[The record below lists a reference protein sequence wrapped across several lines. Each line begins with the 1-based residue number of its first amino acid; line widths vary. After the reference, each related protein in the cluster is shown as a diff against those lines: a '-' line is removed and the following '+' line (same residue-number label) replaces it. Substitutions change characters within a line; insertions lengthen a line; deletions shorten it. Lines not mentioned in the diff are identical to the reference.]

1 MQKFTSLFIANIIA
15 ISLFGQ
21 TPGKINIKG
30 VLTDT
35 LGVPIPYATVML
47 LSPKDSTLQNFT
59 STSDNGDFKFN
70 SVKNTAYLFKISHMT
85 YIPFQQY
92 LGISKSENM
101 DLGTIKLKEINQTL
115 MEVVIKAAKAP
126 LFIKGDTIEYD
137 ATTFKVAPGST
148 VEDLLRR
155 LPGIEVDGSGNIS
168 TQGKNVNK
176 VYVDGKTF
184 FGDDPKSATKNLG
197 AETISKVQVF
207 DEKSEQTKLT
217 GIDDGTK
224 EKAMN
229 LELKEEFKNGKFG
242 KISAAAGTES
252 RWASNGNFNRF
263 NKKTQLSF
271 IGYANNINQTGVNWE
286 DYSEF
291 QGNNAFNNFDNGDFG
306 FNTRRRMF
314 IFSFDD
320 SPVNNYDGRGL
331 TQNYGGGT
339 NFNYDNKGKKF
350 NASYFYNQTDLD
362 FVQTSQRQTFIDESN
377 YSDRTDTLTN
387 SNLRASHTIG
397 SRFEREFNPNNKLI
411 VKGNFK
417 LSDNNTIKTNERTIT
432 DFSLVPYNHLTLNND
447 SDLNSFKITSAG
459 IYRHLFSKK
468 GRSIAGSAGYN
479 LSISDGTEDINTVNK
494 FFEATTPTD
503 QIKNLINSDKNAQEF
518 KSSLLYTEPL
528 NEKLFAE
535 IFYNFSNVDN
545 FSNRQTLAPLNSN
558 IRIDSLST
566 YYEQNTLYNR
576 FGTVLRYAYD
586 GFNAAIGVAAQSLVL
601 SGKNAIDKGVEW
613 STIQDP
619 KSYLNFTPNLQINY
633 DLGRQMHAEI
643 SYVNQINVP
652 DFNDLY
658 PIKNTADP
666 TYQVIG
672 NPNLIT
678 EKSHEAE
685 IEFHYWNPSSFANFN
700 LSTSYNITKDPIVYN
715 QETIFDKENGVIT
728 ISTPEN
734 MDQKNTFRTW
744 LWTNIPIIKTKLSL
758 QLNGGLTDSQSPV
771 RINTTEDK
779 INSKNYNVGSNLNL
793 TLGTKLTFTAGL
805 NGSITDIRYSTF
817 EIHNQN
823 YYNYSMKSSVKWQF
837 EKNTYIESSFNYN
850 VYKNDKFDL
859 DQKFPI
865 WNASVRHI
873 IGKKKRFEIRLS
885 AYDIL
890 NKNVTINQYAQRN
903 FIEQSKTNTLTR
915 YILLGVTYNIKGFD
929 SKPQRGGRGMMFM
942 G

>member
-1 MQKFTSLFIANIIA
+1 MQKFTSLIIANLIA

-35 LGVPIPYATVML
+35 LGIPIPYATVML

-59 STSDNGDFKFN
+59 STGDNGNFKFN
-70 SVKNTAYLFKISHMT
+70 GVKNSSYLFKISHMT
-85 YIPFQQY
+85 FIPFQQHIS
-92 LGISKSENM
+92 ISKSENV
-101 DLGTIKLKEINQTL
+101 DLGNIRLKEINQTL

-155 LPGIEVDGSGNIS
+155 LPGIEVDASGNIS

-242 KISAAAGTES
+242 KISAAAGTEG

-271 IGYANNINQTGVNWE
+271 IGYANNVNQTGVNWE

-306 FNTRRRMF
+306 FNSRRRMF
-314 IFSFDD
+314 MFSFDD
-320 SPVNNYDGRGL
+320 SPVNSYDGRGF
-331 TQNYGGGT
+331 TENFGGGT

-362 FVQTSQRQTFIDESN
+362 FVQTSLRQTFIDENN
-377 YSDRTDTLTN
+377 YSNRNDTLTN
-387 SNLRASHTIG
+387 SNFRASHTIG
-397 SRFEREFNPNNKLI
+397 SRFEREFNPNDKLI

-417 LSDNNTIKTNERTIT
+417 FSGNNTQRVNEREIT
-432 DFSLVPYNHLTLNND
+432 DLSLIPYNHMTLNNE
-447 SDLNSFKITSAG
+447 SDQNSFKITSAG

-479 LSISDGTEDINTVNK
+479 LSLSDGTEDINTLNE
-494 FFEATTPTD
+494 FFEASTPTD
-503 QIKNLINSDKNAQEF
+503 QIRNLINSDKNAQEF
-518 KSSLLYTEPL
+518 KSSILYTEPL
-528 NEKLFAE
+528 NDKLFAE

-558 IRIDSLST
+558 KRIDSLST
-566 YYEQNTLYNR
+566 YFEQNTLYNR
-576 FGTVLRYAYD
+576 FGTVLRYAYN
-586 GFNAAIGVAAQSLVL
+586 GFNAAIGIAAQSLVL
-601 SGKNAIDKGVEW
+601 SGKNALDKGLEW
-613 STIQDP
+613 SIIQDP
-619 KSYLNFTPNLQINY
+619 KSYLNFTPNVQINY

-658 PIKNTADP
+658 PIKNTTDP

-672 NPNLIT
+672 NPDLIT

-685 IEFHYWNPSSFANFN
+685 LEFHYWNPSSFANFN

-715 QETIFDKENGVIT
+715 QTTTFDIDKGVYT

-744 LWTNIPIIKTKLSL
+744 IWTNIPIVKTKLSL
-758 QLNGGLTDSQSPV
+758 QLNGGYTYSNSPA
-771 RINTTEDK
+771 RINLVEDD
-779 INSKNYNVGSNLNL
+779 IDSKNYNLGSNLNL
-793 TLGTKLTFTAGL
+793 TLGTKLTLTAGL
-805 NGSITDIRYSTF
+805 SGNISEIKYNTNQ
-817 EIHNQN
+817 IHNQD
-823 YYNYSMKSSVKWQF
+823 YYNYSMKSSIKWQF
-837 EKNTYIESSFNYN
+837 EKNTYLESSFNYN
-850 VYKNDKFDL
+850 VYKNDLFGL
-859 DQKFPI
+859 DQKLPI

-873 IGKKKRFEIRLS
+873 LGKKKRFEIRLS

-890 NKNVTINQYAQRN
+890 NKSVTINQYASRN
-903 FIEQSKTNTLTR
+903 YIEKSETNTLTQ
-915 YILLGVTYNIKGFD
+915 YILLGLTYNIKGFD
-929 SKPQRGGRGMMFM
+929 TKPQRGGRGMMIM
-942 G
+942 R

>member
-1 MQKFTSLFIANIIA
+1 MQKFTSFIIASIIA

-21 TPGKINIKG
+21 APGKINIKG
-30 VLTDT
+30 ILTDT

-59 STSDNGDFKFN
+59 STGDNGDFKFN
-70 SVKNTAYLFKISHMT
+70 NVKNNSYLFKISHMT
-85 YIPFQQY
+85 YIPFQKY
-92 LGISKSENM
+92 IGVSKSENV
-101 DLGTIKLKEINQTL
+101 DLGNIKLKEINQTL

-155 LPGIEVDGSGNIS
+155 LPGIEVDASGNIS
-168 TQGKNVNK
+168 TQGKDVKK

-229 LELKEEFKNGKFG
+229 LELKDEYKNGKFG
-242 KISAAAGTES
+242 KISAAAGTEG

-271 IGYANNINQTGVNWE
+271 IGYANNVNQTGVNWE

-306 FNTRRRMF
+306 FNSRRRMF
-314 IFSFDD
+314 LFSFDD
-320 SPVNNYDGRGL
+320 SPVSNYDGRGF
-331 TQNYGGGT
+331 TENFGGGT
-339 NFNYDNKGKKF
+339 NFNYDNNGKKF

-362 FVQTSQRQTFIDESN
+362 YVQTTLRQTFIDNSN
-377 YSDRTDTLTN
+377 YSNSNDTLTN
-387 SNLRASHTIG
+387 SNFRASHTIG

-417 LSDNNTIKTNERTIT
+417 FSGYDNLKVKEQTIT
-432 DFSLVPYNHLTLNND
+432 NFSLIPYNHVTLNNE
-447 SDLNSFKITSAG
+447 SDQNSFKITSAG

-479 LSISDGTEDINTVNK
+479 LSISDGTEDLNTLNK

-503 QIKNLINSDKNAQEF
+503 QIRNLINSDKNAQEY

-545 FSNRQTLAPLNSN
+545 FSNRQALAPFNN
-558 IRIDSLST
+558 NNRIDSLST

-576 FGTVLRYAYD
+576 LGSVLRYANN
-586 GFNAAIGVAAQSLVL
+586 GFNAAIGIAAQSLVL
-601 SGKNAIDKGVEW
+601 TGNYALDKGLEW

-619 KSYLNFTPNLQINY
+619 KSYINFTPNIQINY

-643 SYVNQINVP
+643 SYVNQINAP

-658 PIKNTADP
+658 PIKNTTDP

-672 NPNLIT
+672 NPDLIT
-678 EKSHEAE
+678 EKSHETE
-685 IEFHYWNPSSFANFN
+685 LEFHYWNPASFANFN

-715 QETIFDKENGVIT
+715 QTTTFDIDKGVYTVSI
-728 ISTPEN
+728 PEN

-744 LWTNIPIIKTKLSL
+744 IWANIPIVKTKLSL
-758 QLNGGLTDSQSPV
+758 QLNGGYTYSNSPV
-771 RINTTEDK
+771 RINLVKDEID
-779 INSKNYNVGSNLNL
+779 SKNYNLGSNLNL
-793 TLGTKLTFTAGL
+793 TLGTKLTLTGGL
-805 NGSITDIRYSTF
+805 SGNISDINYITNQ
-817 EIHNQN
+817 IHNQD
-823 YYNYSMKSSVKWQF
+823 YYNYSIKSSVKWQF
-837 EKNTYIESSFNYN
+837 EKNTYLESSFNYN
-850 VYKNDKFDL
+850 VYKNDLFGL
-859 DQKFPI
+859 DQKLPI

-873 IGKKKRFEIRLS
+873 LGKKKRFEIRLS

-890 NKNVTINQYAQRN
+890 NKSVTINQYATRN
-903 FIEQSKTNTLTR
+903 FIEKSETNTLTQ
-915 YILLGVTYNIKGFD
+915 YVLLGLTYNIKGFD
-929 SKPQRGGRGMMFM
+929 AKPQRGGRGMMIM
-942 G
+942 R

>member
-1 MQKFTSLFIANIIA
+1 MQKFTSLIIANLIA

-35 LGVPIPYATVML
+35 LGIPIPYATVML

-59 STSDNGDFKFN
+59 STGDNGDFKFN
-70 SVKNTAYLFKISHMT
+70 GVKNSSYLFKISHMT
-85 YIPFQQY
+85 FIPFQQHI
-92 LGISKSENM
+92 GISKSENV
-101 DLGTIKLKEINQTL
+101 DLGNIRLKEINQTL

-155 LPGIEVDGSGNIS
+155 LPGIEVDASGNIS

-242 KISAAAGTES
+242 KISAAAGTEG

-271 IGYANNINQTGVNWE
+271 IGYANNVNQTGVNWE

-306 FNTRRRMF
+306 FNSRRRMF
-314 IFSFDD
+314 MFSFDD
-320 SPVNNYDGRGL
+320 SPVNSYDGRGF
-331 TQNYGGGT
+331 TENFGGGT

-362 FVQTSQRQTFIDESN
+362 FVQTSLRQTFIDENN
-377 YSDRTDTLTN
+377 YSNRNDTLTN
-387 SNLRASHTIG
+387 SNFRASHTIG
-397 SRFEREFNPNNKLI
+397 SRFEREFNPNDKLI

-417 LSDNNTIKTNERTIT
+417 FSGNNTQRVNEREIT
-432 DFSLVPYNHLTLNND
+432 DLSLIPYNYMTLNNE
-447 SDLNSFKITSAG
+447 SDQNSFKITSAG

-479 LSISDGTEDINTVNK
+479 LSLSDGTEDINTLNE
-494 FFEATTPTD
+494 FFEASTPTD
-503 QIKNLINSDKNAQEF
+503 QIRNLINSDKNAQEF
-518 KSSLLYTEPL
+518 KSSILYTEPL
-528 NEKLFAE
+528 NDKLFAE

-558 IRIDSLST
+558 KRIDSLST
-566 YYEQNTLYNR
+566 YFEQNTLYNR
-576 FGTVLRYAYD
+576 FGTVLRYAYN
-586 GFNAAIGVAAQSLVL
+586 GFNAAIGIAAQSLVL
-601 SGKNAIDKGVEW
+601 SGKNSLDKGLEW
-613 STIQDP
+613 SIIQDP
-619 KSYLNFTPNLQINY
+619 KSYLNFTPNVQINY

-658 PIKNTADP
+658 PIKNTTDP

-678 EKSHEAE
+678 EKSHETE
-685 IEFHYWNPSSFANFN
+685 LEFHYWNPSSFANFN

-715 QETIFDKENGVIT
+715 QTTTFDIDKGVYT

-744 LWTNIPIIKTKLSL
+744 IWTNIPIVKTKLSL
-758 QLNGGLTDSQSPV
+758 QLNGGYTYSNSPA
-771 RINTTEDK
+771 RINLVEDD
-779 INSKNYNVGSNLNL
+779 IDSKNYNLGSNLNL
-793 TLGTKLTFTAGL
+793 TLGTKLTLTAGL
-805 NGSITDIRYSTF
+805 SGNISEIKYNTNQ
-817 EIHNQN
+817 IHNQD
-823 YYNYSMKSSVKWQF
+823 YYNYSMKSSIKWQF
-837 EKNTYIESSFNYN
+837 EKNTYLESSFNYN
-850 VYKNDKFDL
+850 VYKNDLFGL
-859 DQKFPI
+859 DQKLPI

-873 IGKKKRFEIRLS
+873 LGKKKRFEIRLS

-890 NKNVTINQYAQRN
+890 NKSVTINQYASRN
-903 FIEQSKTNTLTR
+903 YIEKSETNTLTQ
-915 YILLGVTYNIKGFD
+915 YILLGLTYNIKGFD
-929 SKPQRGGRGMMFM
+929 TKPQRGGRGMMIM
-942 G
+942 R

>member
-1 MQKFTSLFIANIIA
+1 MQKFTSFIIANIIA

-35 LGVPIPYATVML
+35 LGLPIPYATVML

-59 STSDNGDFKFN
+59 STGDNGDFKFN
-70 SVKNTAYLFKISHMT
+70 GVKNSSYLFKISHMT
-85 YIPFQQY
+85 FIPFQQHIS
-92 LGISKSENM
+92 ISKSENV
-101 DLGTIKLKEINQTL
+101 DLGNIRLKEINQTL

-155 LPGIEVDGSGNIS
+155 LPGIEVDASGNIS

-242 KISAAAGTES
+242 KISAAAGTEG

-271 IGYANNINQTGVNWE
+271 IGYANNVNQTGVNWE

-306 FNTRRRMF
+306 FNSRRRMF
-314 IFSFDD
+314 MFSFDD
-320 SPVNNYDGRGL
+320 SPVNSYDGRGF
-331 TQNYGGGT
+331 TENFGGGT

-362 FVQTSQRQTFIDESN
+362 FVQTSLRQTFIDENN
-377 YSDRTDTLTN
+377 YSNRNDTLTN
-387 SNLRASHTIG
+387 SNFRASHTIG
-397 SRFEREFNPNNKLI
+397 SRFEREFNPNDKLI

-417 LSDNNTIKTNERTIT
+417 FSGNNTQRVNEREIT
-432 DFSLVPYNHLTLNND
+432 DLSLIPYNHMTLNNE
-447 SDLNSFKITSAG
+447 SDQNSFKITSAG

-479 LSISDGTEDINTVNK
+479 LSLSDGTEDINTLNE

-503 QIKNLINSDKNAQEF
+503 QIRNLINSDKNAQEF
-518 KSSLLYTEPL
+518 KSSILYTEPL
-528 NEKLFAE
+528 NDKLFAE

-545 FSNRQTLAPLNSN
+545 FSNRQALAPLNSN
-558 IRIDSLST
+558 KRIDSLST
-566 YYEQNTLYNR
+566 YFEQNTLYNR
-576 FGTVLRYAYD
+576 FGTVLRYAYN
-586 GFNAAIGVAAQSLVL
+586 GFNAAIGIAAQSLVL
-601 SGKNAIDKGVEW
+601 SGKNALDRGLEW
-613 STIQDP
+613 SIIQDP
-619 KSYLNFTPNLQINY
+619 KSYLNFTPNVQINY

-658 PIKNTADP
+658 PIKNTTDP

-672 NPNLIT
+672 NPDLIT

-685 IEFHYWNPSSFANFN
+685 LEFHYWNPSSFANFN

-715 QETIFDKENGVIT
+715 QTTTFDIDKGVYT

-744 LWTNIPIIKTKLSL
+744 IWTNIPIVKTKLSL
-758 QLNGGLTDSQSPV
+758 QLNGGYTYSNSPA
-771 RINTTEDK
+771 RINLVEDD
-779 INSKNYNVGSNLNL
+779 IDSKNYNLGSNLNL
-793 TLGTKLTFTAGL
+793 TLGTKLTLTAGL
-805 NGSITDIRYSTF
+805 SGNISEIKYNTNQ
-817 EIHNQN
+817 IHNQD
-823 YYNYSMKSSVKWQF
+823 YYNYSMKSSIKWQF
-837 EKNTYIESSFNYN
+837 EKNTYLESSFNYN
-850 VYKNDKFDL
+850 VYKNDLFGL
-859 DQKFPI
+859 DQKLPI

-873 IGKKKRFEIRLS
+873 LGKKKRFEIRLS

-890 NKNVTINQYAQRN
+890 NKSVTINQYASRN
-903 FIEQSKTNTLTR
+903 YIEKSETNTLTQ
-915 YILLGVTYNIKGFD
+915 YILLGLTYNIKGFD
-929 SKPQRGGRGMMFM
+929 TKPQRGGRGMMIM
-942 G
+942 R